1 MPDISEYIREKLAWV
16 EGRILKLITGISG
29 YELGEVKAR
38 VADVRR
44 VADARLAPRFPPS
57 DSPCDRY

>member
-1 MPDISEYIREKLAWV
+1 MPDISEYVREKLAWV
-16 EGRILKLITGISG
+16 EGRILKLITGLSG

-38 VADVRR
+38 VTDVRR
-44 VADARLAPRFPPS
+44 VADARLVPRFPPS